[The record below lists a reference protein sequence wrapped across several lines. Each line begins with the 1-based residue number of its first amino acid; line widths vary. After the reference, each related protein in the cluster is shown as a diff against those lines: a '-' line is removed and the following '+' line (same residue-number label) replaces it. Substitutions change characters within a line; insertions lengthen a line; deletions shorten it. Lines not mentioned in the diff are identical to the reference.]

1 VQQAARGWRA
11 LGGLLSE
18 MPTEPERTTL
28 PTPAARL
35 SAEGITITPPGR
47 PQASIRLLSFDLQ
60 PGQAMGVIGQS
71 GAGKTSLARAVT
83 GLWRPANGRI
93 RLDGA
98 AIDQYD
104 PAALGQYIG
113 YLPQRVQLFDG
124 TIAENIARL
133 SPTPDDDAVVEAAG
147 KAAAHEMILQLPDG
161 YETRVSATEELL
173 SGGQIQRI
181 GLARAIYGEPVLLV
195 LDEPNS
201 ALDTDGTAAL
211 NRAIRTMKEDGRS
224 VIIMTHRP
232 SAIHECDVLLVMED
246 GARKAF
252 GPRDEVL
259 RNVIRNHRQIRQVLD
274 GGGGEDA

>member
-1 VQQAARGWRA
+1 V
-11 LGGLLSE
+11 
-18 MPTEPERTTL
+18 
-28 PTPAARL
+28 
-35 SAEGITITPPGR
+35 
-47 PQASIRLLSFDLQ
+47 
-60 PGQAMGVIGQS
+60 
-71 GAGKTSLARAVT
+71 
-83 GLWRPANGRI
+83 WRPANGRI

-98 AIDQYD
+98 ALEQYD
-104 PAALGQYIG
+104 PATLGRYIG
-113 YLPQRVQLFDG
+113 HLPQRVQLFDG

-147 KAAAHEMILQLPDG
+147 RAAAHEMILRLPDG
-161 YETRVSATEELL
+161 YDTPVSATGGVL
-173 SGGQIQRI
+173 SGGQVQRI
-181 GLARAIYGEPVLLV
+181 GLARALYGEPVLLV

-201 ALDTDGTAAL
+201 ALDADGTAAL
-211 NRAIRTMKEDGRS
+211 NRAIRTMREDGRS
-224 VIIMTHRP
+224 VIVMTHRP